1 MIGTKLLQ
9 AGAVSKEGYVL
20 EGSEG
25 KRKKMRRRKRRRRKR
40 RRNRMRKRRWWRQQL
55 VVVLAMIAAKWY
67 WRKYILRLTSR
78 FFSFYLE
85 FQRGRNFQFKS
96 GESDYGVKNAQKY
109 HLGGP
114 QRPWMSILGDFW
126 LLRLFQHNFGKINN
140 LKPIH

>member
-20 EGSEG
+20 EGGEG
-25 KRKKMRRRKRRRRKR
+25 KRKKMRRKR
-40 RRNRMRKRRWWRQQL
+40 RRNRKRKRRWWQQQL

-67 WRKYILRLTSR
+67 WQQYILRLTSR

-85 FQRGRNFQFKS
+85 IQRGRNLWYVFKS
-96 GESDYGVKNAQKY
+96 GESDFGVKNAQKY

-114 QRPWMSILGDFW
+114 QWPWMSIFGDFW
-126 LLRLFQHNFGKINN
+126 LLRLFQYNFGKMNN